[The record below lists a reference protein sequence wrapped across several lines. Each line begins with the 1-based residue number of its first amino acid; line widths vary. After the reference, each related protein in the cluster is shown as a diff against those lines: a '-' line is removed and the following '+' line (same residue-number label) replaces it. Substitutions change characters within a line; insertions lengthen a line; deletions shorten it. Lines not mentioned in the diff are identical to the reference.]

1 MYFMD
6 TGKEAEL
13 FQLVKHI
20 LKGGQ
25 TNETDADVIKIGTTS
40 CIKEEKKT
48 LSTPCF
54 SLTMHSVYS
63 SWGRY

>member
-20 LKGGQ
+20 LKGEQ
-25 TNETDADVIKIGTTS
+25 TKETDADIIKTFCT
-40 CIKEEKKT
+40 KEENKT
-48 LSTPCF
+48 LSMPCF
-54 SLTMHSVYS
+54 SLTTRSVFI